1 VLLILFRS
9 TILHWWRNKNLR
21 KLGIDYGSKYIGL
34 AVSDRSNT
42 IAHSKDVIKR
52 TALNQD
58 LDIIKKYLKDYEIDE
73 IVVGMPT
80 SLDGSVGPRA
90 KRTQEFINFLNNRLE
105 IKITNWDERFTTLIA
120 DQSMLDADLSRK
132 KRKKMVDK
140 IAAAL
145 ILQNYLDFINQRDG
159 EDNE

>member
-1 VLLILFRS
+1 M
-9 TILHWWRNKNLR
+9 R

-80 SLDGSVGPRA
+80 SLDGTVGPRA

-105 IKITNWDERFTTLIA
+105 IKITTWDERFTTLIA

-145 ILQNYLDFINQRDG
+145 ILQNYLDYINQKDG
-159 EDNE
+159 VDNEWRR

>member
-1 VLLILFRS
+1 
-9 TILHWWRNKNLR
+9 LR

-34 AVSDRSNT
+34 AISDRSNT
-42 IAHSKDVIKR
+42 VAHSKEVITR
-52 TALNQD
+52 TD
-58 LDIIKKYLKDYEIDE
+58 LKKDLETIKDYINKYEIDE

-80 SLDGSVGPRA
+80 SLNGTQGPRA
-90 KRTQEFINFLNNRLE
+90 EKTQQFINFLNNSLDL
-105 IKITNWDERFTTLIA
+105 KITEWDERFTTLIA

-145 ILQNYLDFINQRDG
+145 ILQNYLDYLNKKDG

>member
-1 VLLILFRS
+1 M
-9 TILHWWRNKNLR
+9 R

-159 EDNE
+159 EDNEWRR

>member
-1 VLLILFRS
+1 M
-9 TILHWWRNKNLR
+9 R

-58 LDIIKKYLKDYEIDE
+58 LDIIKRYLKDYEIDE

-80 SLDGSVGPRA
+80 SLNGSKGPRA
-90 KRTQEFINFLNNRLE
+90 DRTQEFINFLNNRLDIE
-105 IKITNWDERFTTLIA
+105 ITTWDERFTTIIA

-145 ILQNYLDFINQRDG
+145 ILQNYLDFINKKDG

>member
-80 SLDGSVGPRA
+80 SLDGSVVPSA

>member
-1 VLLILFRS
+1 
-9 TILHWWRNKNLR
+9 LHWWRNKNLR

>member
-1 VLLILFRS
+1 M
-9 TILHWWRNKNLR
+9 R

-34 AVSDRSNT
+34 AISDRSNT
-42 IAHSKDVIKR
+42 VAHSKEVITR
-52 TALNQD
+52 TD
-58 LDIIKKYLKDYEIDE
+58 LKKDLETIKDYINKYEIDE

-80 SLDGSVGPRA
+80 SLNGTQGPRA
-90 KRTQEFINFLNNRLE
+90 EKTQQFINFLNNSLDL
-105 IKITNWDERFTTLIA
+105 KITEWDERFTTLIA

-145 ILQNYLDFINQRDG
+145 ILQNYLDYLNKKDG

>member
-1 VLLILFRS
+1 M
-9 TILHWWRNKNLR
+9 R

-80 SLDGSVGPRA
+80 SLDGTVGPRA
-90 KRTQEFINFLNNRLE
+90 KRTQEFVNFLNNRLE
-105 IKITNWDERFTTLIA
+105 IKISTWDERFTTLIA

-145 ILQNYLDFINQRDG
+145 ILQNYLDFINQKDG
-159 EDNE
+159 EDNEWRR